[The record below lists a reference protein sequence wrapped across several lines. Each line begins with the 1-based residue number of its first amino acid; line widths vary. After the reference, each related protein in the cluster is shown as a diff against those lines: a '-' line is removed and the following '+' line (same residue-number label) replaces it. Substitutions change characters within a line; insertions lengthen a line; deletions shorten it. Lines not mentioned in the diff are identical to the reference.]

1 MNESE
6 LVLNLNLNISVTLNE
21 LLKLSKSQFPTY
33 L

>member
-6 LVLNLNLNISVTLNE
+6 LVLNLNLNISVTLKK
-21 LLKLSKSQFPTY
+21 LLKLSKSQFPKY